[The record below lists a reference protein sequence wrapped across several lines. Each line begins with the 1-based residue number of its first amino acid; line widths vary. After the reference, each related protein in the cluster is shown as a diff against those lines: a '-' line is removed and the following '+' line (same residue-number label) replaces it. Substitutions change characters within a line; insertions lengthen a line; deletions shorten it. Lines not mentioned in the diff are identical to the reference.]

1 MTNQRTKSAK
11 DVNAIVDVMIKKM
24 EQLEDKVESLELRTN
39 KL

>member
-11 DVNAIVDVMIKKM
+11 DVNAIVDVMIKKI